1 MVYMG
6 PAEKAARFFIESP
19 SLNFD
24 FAEYTNPA
32 DFLTDISSCLF
43 KNRDVNMNL
52 IYFLKFRRVLS
63 LILRHWSIISRAV

>member
-1 MVYMG
+1 MLLSKGRMVYMG

-43 KNRDVNMNL
+43 KNRDVKMN
-52 IYFLKFRRVLS
+52 S
-63 LILRHWSIISRAV
+63 LLRSLLCI